1 MKEILYT
8 ITDPVG
14 LHARTAGS
22 FVKAAQALLCDVT
35 LSDGVREVDA
45 KRPIVFSPDDER
57 GRFPEKH
64 IKLRGLLD
72 GNPIRAESWEDC
84 RSVIIDY

>member
-45 KRPIVFSPDDER
+45 KRLLAVM
-57 GRFPEKH
+57 
-64 IKLRGLLD
+64 GLNAGCSDTNTVRLS
-72 GNPIRAESWEDC
+72 GEGEEGAALLMES
-84 RSVIIDY
+84 YLKKNL